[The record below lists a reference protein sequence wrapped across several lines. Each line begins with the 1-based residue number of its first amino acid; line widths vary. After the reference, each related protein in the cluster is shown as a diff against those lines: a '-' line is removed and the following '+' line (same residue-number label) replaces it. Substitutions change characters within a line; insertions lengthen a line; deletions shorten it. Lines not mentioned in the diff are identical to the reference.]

1 MGPFY
6 YVIAD
11 IQGDYAQL
19 KRTDID
25 SGDILPV
32 AMALLPMGS
41 DIGTRLCWLMGVYEI
56 VED

>member
-19 KRTDID
+19 RRTDIASD
-25 SGDILPV
+25 EILPI

-41 DIGTRLCWLMGVYEI
+41 DIGTKLCWQWGVYEI
-56 VED
+56 IT

>member
-6 YVIAD
+6 YVVAD

-19 KRTDID
+19 VRTDIN
-25 SGDILPV
+25 SAEILPV

-41 DIGTRLCWLMGVYEI
+41 DIGTKLCWQWRVYEI
-56 VED
+56 IE

>member
-6 YVIAD
+6 YEIVD

-19 KRTDID
+19 KRTDAE
-25 SGDILPV
+25 GEPILPV

-41 DIGTRLCWLMGVYEI
+41 DVGTKLRWLMGVYEI
-56 VED
+56 VE

>member
-6 YVIAD
+6 YVIVD

-19 KRTDID
+19 RRTDIASD
-25 SGDILPV
+25 EILPV

-41 DIGTRLCWLMGVYEI
+41 DIGTKLCWQWGVYEI
-56 VED
+56 IT

>member
-6 YVIAD
+6 YEIVD

-19 KRTDID
+19 KRTDAE
-25 SGDILPV
+25 GEPILPV

-41 DIGTRLCWLMGVYEI
+41 DVGTRLCWLMGVYEI
-56 VED
+56 VE